1 MKRLDYNPW
10 LHRFA
15 VLTAALSLLPI
26 VMGALT
32 TTTDAGMAFPDW
44 PTSDGQNMLTYPW
57 WQSAG
62 AKFIEHGHRLA
73 GMLIGFVSIILVGLA
88 WKCEKRV
95 WARRVSFGILLA
107 VIFQGLLGGSRV
119 RMDEAVLALIHGNF
133 AAWVFTLMVLY
144 SLWTSRSW
152 LSQKRPD
159 NGKGGKGIGDQ
170 FQRIPPLVIVT
181 PIVIMGQYILGGM
194 LRHLHTA
201 MNEHLLM
208 AFVALGFTIANV
220 VVLHRSKSG
229 WLRSSAW
236 GLLFLVVIQIALGAG
251 SWVTRFGFASIGY
264 VAIQQ
269 SGVQIWVRSA
279 HTVVGMVLFATSIVA
294 LTKYARLVY
303 LQKAEPNPV
312 ESRSVVDT
320 VRSPGVPA

>member
-1 MKRLDYNPW
+1 MTRPVYHRW

-15 VLTAALSLLPI
+15 VITAALSLLPI

-44 PTSDGQNMLTYPW
+44 PTSDGHNMLTYPW

-73 GMLIGFVSIILVGLA
+73 GMLIGFVSIVLVGLA
-88 WKCEKRV
+88 WKCETRV
-95 WARRVSFGILLA
+95 WARRVAFGILLA
-107 VIFQGLLGGSRV
+107 VICQGILGGSRV

-152 LSQKRPD
+152 LNQQRDDGSSQQR
-159 NGKGGKGIGDQ
+159 
-170 FQRIPPLVIVT
+170 FQRVHPLVIVT
-181 PIVIMGQYILGGM
+181 PIVIMGQYMLGGM

-201 MNEHLLM
+201 LNEHLLM

-220 VVLHRSKSG
+220 AVLYRSKNGWLKSSG
-229 WLRSSAW
+229 WS
-236 GLLFLVVIQIALGAG
+236 LLFLVVFQIALGAG
-251 SWVTRFGFASIGY
+251 SWITRFGFATIGY
-264 VAIQQ
+264 VATQQ
-269 SGVQIWVRSA
+269 SALQIWVRSA
-279 HTVVGMVLFATSIVA
+279 HTVVGMALFAASVVA

-303 LQKAEPNPV
+303 LQKAASLV
-312 ESRSVVDT
+312 DDRSLVDT
-320 VRSPGVPA
+320 VQGGVPA

>member
-1 MKRLDYNPW
+1 MTRTSDYHPW

-73 GMLIGFVSIILVGLA
+73 GMLIGFVSIILVALTF
-88 WKCEKRV
+88 KSESRI
-95 WARRVSFGILLA
+95 WARRVAIGILLG
-107 VIFQGLLGGSRV
+107 VICQGLLGGSRV
-119 RMDEAVLALIHGNF
+119 RMNAEVLALIHGNF
-133 AAWVFTLMVLY
+133 AAWVFTLMVLFAV
-144 SLWTSRSW
+144 WTSRSW
-152 LSQKRPD
+152 LSQTRQPVGSDTTRLK
-159 NGKGGKGIGDQ
+159 
-170 FQRIPPLVIVT
+170 RIPPVVIVT

-201 MNEHLLM
+201 LTEHLVM
-208 AFVALGFTIANV
+208 AFVALAFTITSV
-220 VVLHRSKSG
+220 VVLRRSQHAWLKST
-229 WLRSSAW
+229 AW
-236 GLLFLVVIQIALGAG
+236 ILLLVVACQFALGAG

-264 VAIQQ
+264 VATQQ
-269 SGVQIWVRSA
+269 SAVQVWIRSA
-279 HTVVGMVLFATSIVA
+279 HTVVGMFLFATSAVA
-294 LTKYARLVY
+294 LTKYARVVY
-303 LQKAEPNPV
+303 LE
-312 ESRSVVDT
+312 RSAGFANSSVGDVVST
-320 VRSPGVPA
+320 EGVPA